1 MIFPSRGKSWR
12 TVTAAGR
19 TPSQAEE
26 GEKLILSF
34 PGPKDWTI
42 IINPQAGNK
51 VFPLKKEL
59 ISMTSRISGFYK
71 LAPSKRLIAVA
82 EQAALGPQEI
92 DQVEKGLSLDQ
103 ADKMTENVIGLFQ
116 VPLGIATNFVIDGRE
131 VLIPMATEEPSVIAA
146 ASNGARMT
154 REAGGFFT
162 SSTGPVMRAQI
173 QATGIADPFSARQSI
188 LLHKDELTRMANDKD
203 PMLVKYGGGV
213 KDIEVYV
220 IDSKMGPMVVTHL
233 IVDCRDAMGAN
244 AVNTM
249 AEALAPRIEQITGGR
264 VYLRII
270 SNLADLRLVRAKAV
284 FKAEEIGGHEVV
296 DGILLAAE
304 LAQVDPYRAATH
316 NKGIMNGVTAV
327 VLATGNDTRAVE
339 AGAHAFASSTGS
351 YRSLTRYEKNSD
363 GDLVG
368 TIEMP
373 VAVGLVGGAT
383 RVHPVAKTAVKILG
397 VKSADDLSRIIASVG
412 LCQNFAALRALASEG
427 IQRGHMSLH
436 AKNVAVQ
443 AGAKCDLI
451 DIIAARMAAERRI
464 SVDRAVEL
472 MAELDEKSK
481 EKA

>member
-1 MIFPSRGKSWR
+1 
-12 TVTAAGR
+12 
-19 TPSQAEE
+19 
-26 GEKLILSF
+26 
-34 PGPKDWTI
+34 
-42 IINPQAGNK
+42 
-51 VFPLKKEL
+51 
-59 ISMTSRISGFYK
+59 MTSRISGFYK
-71 LAPSKRLIAVA
+71 LAPSERLKAAA
-82 EQAALGPQEI
+82 EQAALGQEEI
-92 DQVEKGLSLDQ
+92 AQVESGLLLDQ
-103 ADKMTENVIGLFQ
+103 ADKMVENVVGMFQ

-146 ASNGARMT
+146 ASNGAKMA
-154 REAGGFFT
+154 REAGGFST

-173 QATGIADPFSARQSI
+173 QATGIEDPFAARQAI
-188 LLHKDELTRMANDKD
+188 LLHKDELTRMANEKD

-220 IDSKMGPMVVTHL
+220 IDSRLGPMVVTHL

-270 SNLADLRLVRAKAV
+270 SNLADLRLVRARAV

-339 AGAHAFASSTGS
+339 AGAHAFASITGR
-351 YRSLTRYEKNSD
+351 YRSLTRYEKNRD

-368 TIEMP
+368 SIEMP

-383 RVHPVAKTAVKILG
+383 RVHPVAKAAVKILS
-397 VKSADDLSRIIASVG
+397 VKSADELSRIIASVG

-451 DIIAARMAAERRI
+451 EIIAARMAAERRI

-472 MAELDEKSK
+472 MAELDSK
-481 EKA
+481 AGEKA

>member
-1 MIFPSRGKSWR
+1 
-12 TVTAAGR
+12 
-19 TPSQAEE
+19 
-26 GEKLILSF
+26 
-34 PGPKDWTI
+34 
-42 IINPQAGNK
+42 
-51 VFPLKKEL
+51 
-59 ISMTSRISGFYK
+59 MTSRISGFYK
-71 LAPSKRLIAVA
+71 LAPSERLIAVA
-82 EQAALGPQEI
+82 EQAKLGPEEI
-92 DQVEKGLSLDQ
+92 AQVETGLLLDQ
-103 ADKMTENVIGLFQ
+103 ADKMTENVIGMFQ

-146 ASNGARMT
+146 ASNGARMA
-154 REAGGFFT
+154 RETGGFFT
-162 SSTGPVMRAQI
+162 SSTGPVMRALI
-173 QATGIADPFSARQSI
+173 QATGIGDPFAARQAI
-188 LLHKDELTRMANDKD
+188 LLHKDELMRMANDKD

-220 IDSKMGPMVVTHL
+220 IDSKMGAMVVTHL

-304 LAQVDPYRAATH
+304 LAEVDPYRAATH
-316 NKGIMNGVTAV
+316 NKGIMNGVTSV

-339 AGAHAFASSTGS
+339 AGAHAFASIDGR
-351 YRSLTRYEKNSD
+351 YKSLTRYEKNRD

-397 VKSADDLSRIIASVG
+397 VKSADELSRIIASVG

-451 DIIAARMAAERRI
+451 EIIAARMAAERRI
-464 SVDRAVEL
+464 NVDRAVEL
-472 MAELDEKSK
+472 MAELDEKAE
-481 EKA
+481 EKT

>member
-1 MIFPSRGKSWR
+1 
-12 TVTAAGR
+12 
-19 TPSQAEE
+19 
-26 GEKLILSF
+26 
-34 PGPKDWTI
+34 
-42 IINPQAGNK
+42 
-51 VFPLKKEL
+51 
-59 ISMTSRISGFYK
+59 MTSRISGFYR
-71 LAPSKRLIAVA
+71 LAPSDRLAAAA
-82 EQAALGPQEI
+82 EQASIGKEEI
-92 DQVEKGLSLDQ
+92 DQVERGLSLEQ
-103 ADKMTENVIGLFQ
+103 ADKMVENVVGMFQ
-116 VPLGIATNFVIDGRE
+116 VPLGVATNFVIDGRE

-146 ASNGARMT
+146 ASNGARMA
-154 REAGGFFT
+154 REGGGFVT
-162 SSTGPVMRAQI
+162 TSTGPVMRAQI
-173 QATGIADPFSARQSI
+173 QATGIVDPYSARQAI
-188 LLHKDELTRMANDKD
+188 LHHKDELMKMANDKD
-203 PMLVKYGGGV
+203 PMLVRFGGGV
-213 KDIEVYV
+213 KDIEVQV
-220 IDSKMGPMVVTHL
+220 IDSRLGPMVVTHL

-270 SNLADLRLVRAKAV
+270 SNLADLRLARARAV

-339 AGAHAFASSTGS
+339 AGAHSYAAMRGQ
-351 YRSLTRYEKNSD
+351 YRSLTRYEKNRD

-368 TIEMP
+368 SIEMP

-397 VKSADDLSRIIASVG
+397 VKSADDLSRIIAAVG

-443 AGAKCDLI
+443 AGAKCDMI
-451 DIIAARMAAERRI
+451 EIVAARMAAERRI

-472 MAELDEKSK
+472 MAELND
-481 EKA
+481 KAKGNT

>member
-1 MIFPSRGKSWR
+1 
-12 TVTAAGR
+12 V
-19 TPSQAEE
+19 
-26 GEKLILSF
+26 
-34 PGPKDWTI
+34 
-42 IINPQAGNK
+42 
-51 VFPLKKEL
+51 
-59 ISMTSRISGFYK
+59 TSRISGFYK
-71 LAPSKRLIAVA
+71 LPPGERLKAAANESGLGA
-82 EQAALGPQEI
+82 EEVS
-92 DQVEKGLSLDQ
+92 QVEKGLGIEQ
-103 ADKMTENVIGLFQ
+103 ADKMVENVIGVIQ
-116 VPLGIATNFVIDGRE
+116 VPLGIATNFIIDGRE

-146 ASNGARMT
+146 ASNGAKMA
-154 REAGGFFT
+154 REAGGFLT

-173 QATGIADPFSARQSI
+173 QVTGVVDPFSARQNI
-188 LLHKDELTRMANDKD
+188 LLHKDELTRMANEKD

-220 IDSKMGPMVVTHL
+220 IDSRVGPMVVVHL

-249 AEALAPRIEQITGGR
+249 AEALAPRVEEITGGR

-270 SNLADLRLVRAKAV
+270 SNLADKRLARARAV

-296 DGILLAAE
+296 DGIIQAAALAE
-304 LAQVDPYRAATH
+304 VDPYRAATH

-339 AGAHAFASSTGS
+339 AGAHSFASISGR
-351 YRSLTRYEKNSD
+351 YQSLTRYEKNKD

-368 TIEMP
+368 TIELP

-383 RVHPVAKTAVKILG
+383 RVHPVAKSTVKILG
-397 VKSADDLSRIIASVG
+397 VKSADDLSRIIAAVG

-451 DIIAARMAAERRI
+451 EVVAARMAAERRI
-464 SVDRAVEL
+464 NVDRA
-472 MAELDEKSK
+472 AELIAELEQKSK
-481 EKA
+481 GEAAN

>member
-1 MIFPSRGKSWR
+1 
-12 TVTAAGR
+12 
-19 TPSQAEE
+19 
-26 GEKLILSF
+26 
-34 PGPKDWTI
+34 
-42 IINPQAGNK
+42 
-51 VFPLKKEL
+51 
-59 ISMTSRISGFYK
+59 MTSRIPGFYK
-71 LAPSKRLIAVA
+71 LPPGERLKAAANESGLGA
-82 EQAALGPQEI
+82 EEVS
-92 DQVEKGLSLDQ
+92 QVEKGLGIEQ
-103 ADKMTENVIGLFQ
+103 ADKMVENVIGVIQ
-116 VPLGIATNFVIDGRE
+116 VPLGIATNFIIDGRE

-146 ASNGARMT
+146 ASNGARMA
-154 REAGGFFT
+154 REAGGFLT

-173 QATGIADPFSARQSI
+173 QVTGVVDPFSARQNI
-188 LLHKDELTRMANDKD
+188 LLHKDELTRMANEKD

-220 IDSKMGPMVVTHL
+220 IDSRVGPMVVVHL

-249 AEALAPRIEQITGGR
+249 AEALAPRVEEITGGR

-270 SNLADLRLVRAKAV
+270 SNLADKRLARARAV

-296 DGILLAAE
+296 DGIIQAAALAE
-304 LAQVDPYRAATH
+304 VDPYRAATH

-339 AGAHAFASSTGS
+339 AGAHSFASISGR
-351 YRSLTRYEKNSD
+351 YQSLTHYEKNKD

-368 TIEMP
+368 TIELP

-383 RVHPVAKTAVKILG
+383 RVHPVAKSTVKILG
-397 VKSADDLSRIIASVG
+397 VKSADDLSRIIAAVG

-451 DIIAARMAAERRI
+451 EVVAARMAAERRI
-464 SVDRAVEL
+464 NVDRA
-472 MAELDEKSK
+472 AELIAELEQKSK
-481 EKA
+481 GEAAN

>member
-1 MIFPSRGKSWR
+1 
-12 TVTAAGR
+12 
-19 TPSQAEE
+19 
-26 GEKLILSF
+26 
-34 PGPKDWTI
+34 
-42 IINPQAGNK
+42 
-51 VFPLKKEL
+51 
-59 ISMTSRISGFYK
+59 
-71 LAPSKRLIAVA
+71 VA
-82 EQAALGPQEI
+82 EQAALGPEEI
-92 DQVEKGLSLDQ
+92 AQVQTGLSLDQ
-103 ADKMTENVIGLFQ
+103 ADKMVENVIGLIQ

-146 ASNGARMT
+146 ASNGARMA
-154 REAGGFFT
+154 REAGGFLT
-162 SSTGPVMRAQI
+162 SSTGPVMRALI
-173 QATGIADPFSARQSI
+173 QATGMGDPFAARQAI
-188 LLHKDELTRMANDKD
+188 LLHKDELMRMANDKD

-270 SNLADLRLVRAKAV
+270 SNLADLRLVRSKAV

-304 LAQVDPYRAATH
+304 LALVDPYRAATH

-339 AGAHAFASSTGS
+339 AGAHAFASIAGR
-351 YRSLTRYEKNSD
+351 YKSLTRYEKNRD

-397 VKSADDLSRIIASVG
+397 VNSADELSRIIASVG

-451 DIIAARMAAERRI
+451 EIIAARMAAERRI

-472 MAELDEKSK
+472 MAELDEKTK
-481 EKA
+481 EKT

>member
-1 MIFPSRGKSWR
+1 
-12 TVTAAGR
+12 
-19 TPSQAEE
+19 
-26 GEKLILSF
+26 
-34 PGPKDWTI
+34 
-42 IINPQAGNK
+42 
-51 VFPLKKEL
+51 
-59 ISMTSRISGFYK
+59 
-71 LAPSKRLIAVA
+71 VA
-82 EQAALGPQEI
+82 EQAALGPEEMA
-92 DQVEKGLSLDQ
+92 QVQTGLSLDQ
-103 ADKMTENVIGLFQ
+103 ADKMVENVIGLIQ

-146 ASNGARMT
+146 ASNGARMA
-154 REAGGFFT
+154 REAGGFLT
-162 SSTGPVMRAQI
+162 SSTGPVMRALI
-173 QATGIADPFSARQSI
+173 QATGMGDPFAARQAI
-188 LLHKDELTRMANDKD
+188 LLHKDELMRMANDKD

-270 SNLADLRLVRAKAV
+270 SNLADLRLVRSKAV

-339 AGAHAFASSTGS
+339 AGAHAFASISGR
-351 YRSLTRYEKNSD
+351 YKSLTRYEKNRD

-451 DIIAARMAAERRI
+451 EIIAARMAAERRI

-472 MAELDEKSK
+472 MAELDEKTK
-481 EKA
+481 EKT

>member
-1 MIFPSRGKSWR
+1 
-12 TVTAAGR
+12 
-19 TPSQAEE
+19 
-26 GEKLILSF
+26 
-34 PGPKDWTI
+34 
-42 IINPQAGNK
+42 
-51 VFPLKKEL
+51 
-59 ISMTSRISGFYK
+59 MTSRISGFYK
-71 LAPSKRLIAVA
+71 LPPGERLKAAANESGLGA
-82 EQAALGPQEI
+82 EEVS
-92 DQVEKGLSLDQ
+92 QVEKGLGIEQ
-103 ADKMTENVIGLFQ
+103 ADKMVENVIGVIQ
-116 VPLGIATNFVIDGRE
+116 VPLGIATNFIIDGRE

-146 ASNGARMT
+146 ASNGAKMA
-154 REAGGFFT
+154 REAGGFLT

-173 QATGIADPFSARQSI
+173 QVTGVVDPFSARQNI
-188 LLHKDELTRMANDKD
+188 LLHKDELTRMANEKD

-220 IDSKMGPMVVTHL
+220 IDSRVGPMVVVHL

-249 AEALAPRIEQITGGR
+249 AEALAPRVEEITGGR

-270 SNLADLRLVRAKAV
+270 SNLADKRLARARAV

-296 DGILLAAE
+296 DGIIQAAALAE
-304 LAQVDPYRAATH
+304 VDPYRAATH

-339 AGAHAFASSTGS
+339 AGAHSFASISGR
-351 YRSLTRYEKNSD
+351 YQSLTRYEKNKD

-368 TIEMP
+368 TIELP

-383 RVHPVAKTAVKILG
+383 RVHPVAKSTVKILG
-397 VKSADDLSRIIASVG
+397 VKSADDLSRIIAAVG

-451 DIIAARMAAERRI
+451 EVVAARMAAERRI
-464 SVDRAVEL
+464 NVDRA
-472 MAELDEKSK
+472 AELIAELEQKSK
-481 EKA
+481 GEAAN

>member
-1 MIFPSRGKSWR
+1 
-12 TVTAAGR
+12 
-19 TPSQAEE
+19 
-26 GEKLILSF
+26 
-34 PGPKDWTI
+34 
-42 IINPQAGNK
+42 
-51 VFPLKKEL
+51 
-59 ISMTSRISGFYK
+59 MTSRISGFYK
-71 LAPSKRLIAVA
+71 LAPADRLSAVA
-82 EQAALGPQEI
+82 EQAALGADEI
-92 DQVEKGLSLDQ
+92 SQIKSGLSLEQ
-103 ADKMTENVIGLFQ
+103 ADKMVENVVGMFQ

-131 VLIPMATEEPSVIAA
+131 VLVPMATEEPSVIAA
-146 ASNGARMT
+146 ASNGARMA
-154 REAGGFFT
+154 REAGGFLT

-173 QATGIADPFSARQSI
+173 QATGIVDPFAARQAI
-188 LLHKDELTRMANDKD
+188 LLHRDELIQMANEKD
-203 PMLVKYGGGV
+203 PMLVKFGGGV

-220 IDSKMGPMVVTHL
+220 IDSRLGPMVVTHL

-270 SNLADLRLVRAKAV
+270 SNLADLRLARARAV
-284 FKAEEIGGHEVV
+284 FKAEAIGGHEVV

-339 AGAHAFASSTGS
+339 AGAHSYASRSGS
-351 YRSLTRYEKNSD
+351 YRSLTRYEKNRD
-363 GDLVG
+363 GDLVAS
-368 TIEMP
+368 IEMP

-383 RVHPVAKTAVKILG
+383 RVHPVAKTAVRILG

-436 AKNVAVQ
+436 ARNVAVQ

-451 DIIAARMAAERRI
+451 EIVAARMAAERRI
-464 SVDRAVEL
+464 SVDRAQEL
-472 MAELDEKSK
+472 IAELDQKSG
-481 EKA
+481 EST